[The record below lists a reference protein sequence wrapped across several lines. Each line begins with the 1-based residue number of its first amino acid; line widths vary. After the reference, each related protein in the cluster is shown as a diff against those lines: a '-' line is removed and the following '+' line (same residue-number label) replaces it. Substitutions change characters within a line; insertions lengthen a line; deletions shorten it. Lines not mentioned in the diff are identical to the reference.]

1 MPVRRRPL
9 RGPVEG
15 FTFLETV
22 IVLALV
28 GTVLA
33 LAVPSYLN
41 RMSTERALS
50 AARTLAADLH
60 VAQQEAV
67 TRRAAVIT
75 TFLRADAA
83 CPGGEPAASYVI
95 TSASSVIKRTCLPA
109 DVEWAP
115 VPAARLA
122 FQSLGIP
129 DTGMTIALRS
139 MRSGRQYAVTVKPE
153 TGVITDDTR

>member
-1 MPVRRRPL
+1 MRRQSLKRPIE
-9 RGPVEG
+9 VG
-15 FTFLETV
+15 FTLLETV
-22 IVLALV
+22 IVLALI

-33 LAVPSYLN
+33 FAVPSYRN
-41 RMSTERALS
+41 RTSNERALG

-67 TRRAAVIT
+67 THRASAIV
-75 TFLRADAA
+75 TFSGADAA
-83 CPGGEPAASYVI
+83 CSGSEPVASYVI

-115 VPAARLA
+115 VPAVGLA

-129 DTGMTIALRS
+129 DAGLAIVLRS
-139 MRSGRQYAVTVKPE
+139 ARTGQQYTVTVKAE
-153 TGVITDDTR
+153 TGVIVDDTR

>member
-22 IVLALV
+22 IVLALI

-33 LAVPSYLN
+33 FALPSYRN
-41 RMSTERALS
+41 RTSNERALG
-50 AARTLAADLH
+50 AVHTLAADLH

-67 TRRAAVIT
+67 ARRASVIV
-75 TFLRADAA
+75 TFSGADAA
-83 CPGGEPAASYVI
+83 CPAPAASYVI

-115 VPAARLA
+115 VPAVRLA

-129 DTGMTIALRS
+129 DAGMTIALSSTRT
-139 MRSGRQYAVTVKPE
+139 GQQFAVTVKAE
-153 TGVITDDTR
+153 TGVIVDDAR